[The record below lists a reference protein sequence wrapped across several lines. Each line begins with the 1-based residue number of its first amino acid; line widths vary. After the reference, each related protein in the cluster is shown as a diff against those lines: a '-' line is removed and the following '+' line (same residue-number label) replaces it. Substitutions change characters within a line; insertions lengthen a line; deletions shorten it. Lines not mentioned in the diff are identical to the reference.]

1 MAENETYKKTLQF
14 QAFQLGV
21 VTGIAFAGFYG
32 AFFREQGATCA
43 IIAGS
48 ISAIIVVVIS
58 LIVIKT
64 L

>member
-1 MAENETYKKTLQF
+1 MTENDNFKKTLQF

-32 AFFREQGATCA
+32 AFFRDQGLTSAM
-43 IIAGS
+43 IAGTL
-48 ISAIIVVVIS
+48 AAIVVTAIS
-58 LIVIKT
+58 LWVIKG